1 MRRINTE
8 KLVTYGTDDTVKA
21 AGKKKIDMKTTHVTI
36 IDADHIVTSGFYENA
51 SHGGEFAADTV
62 RHDIAKMA
70 ILTGNTYEDMLK
82 FIDFFMTDRAGDAT
96 TMLNNLDIEEGRRL
110 KCNAHIMLG
119 VAVSIDKVLKDT
131 ETLIGPSA
139 LISQNASHV
148 FNSPNS
154 SIWMLGLI
162 AFAKLLSPSHTKE
175 TISLYCDYKRFLT
188 EDCSSESSSSA
199 TSRQLLK
206 GGFDGFSSNRFGRI
220 GQISDM
226 VVKHQ
231 TLIKKYFDKAVDE
244 HSNRLVLAVHAYQR
258 SEWFLFGCE
267 IASQFH
273 EVVTIPIKRIIGMD
287 EFKNTTCSNRSWHG
301 MKTFFKNLLKTL
313 ETYKPPGC
321 KTKGQE
327 VLVRKVAKQIKE
339 TLERQLGAMK
349 FYRDEPIDQEIK
361 KKMKQT
367 PMTNCGSEHEFAHA
381 DNDLR
386 QSGGSTSLTTVSSKH
401 VIKQNEL
408 YKKEKWTCLS
418 EEERTERWR
427 WAHGSEEAKKVRQLD
442 KEFQEKLKAL
452 QKVAYEEK
460 VAKKQASDR
469 KFLEILEKCKKHGG
483 PITMKEVEKLEALT
497 YDEVLLEVKFLKR
510 TTDPQLRIKR
520 KVEKKFV
527 NYTRDQLIQQIKD
540 VLKPCME
547 SDIRLEN
554 LLATALDL
562 TEGDETSV
570 PENRHNS
577 SPPIGAHGLWRGPWD
592 EQILGV
598 LVDDTTIQK
607 YKKQEQ
613 VIFLLAYQIMLQ
625 NGN

>member
-1 MRRINTE
+1 MNVSPMTIPG
-8 KLVTYGTDDTVKA
+8 V
-21 AGKKKIDMKTTHVTI
+21 KKKLKTVLGAFDTHRFTHV
-36 IDADHIVTSGFYENA
+36 SKRG
-51 SHGGEFAADTV
+51 
-62 RHDIAKMA
+62 
-70 ILTGNTYEDMLK
+70 LK
-82 FIDFFMTDRAGDAT
+82 WSEYQKKLCLELEMVLIQ
-96 TMLNNLDIEEGRRL
+96 EEL
-110 KCNAHIMLG
+110 KL
-119 VAVSIDKVLKDT
+119 
-131 ETLIGPSA
+131 
-139 LISQNASHV
+139 
-148 FNSPNS
+148 
-154 SIWMLGLI
+154 
-162 AFAKLLSPSHTKE
+162 KLLKMCRVKVASKKLLVKVGYTK
-175 TISLYCDYKRFLT
+175 IIVY
-188 EDCSSESSSSA
+188 
-199 TSRQLLK
+199 Q
-206 GGFDGFSSNRFGRI
+206 
-220 GQISDM
+220 M
-226 VVKHQ
+226 P
-231 TLIKKYFDKAVDE
+231 
-244 HSNRLVLAVHAYQR
+244 LVCAHVR
-258 SEWFLFGCE
+258 
-267 IASQFH
+267 
-273 EVVTIPIKRIIGMD
+273 
-287 EFKNTTCSNRSWHG
+287 
-301 MKTFFKNLLKTL
+301 
-313 ETYKPPGC
+313 
-321 KTKGQE
+321 QE
-327 VLVRKVAKQIKE
+327 VLGRKVAKQIKE

-442 KEFQEKLKAL
+442 KEFREKLKAL

-510 TTDPQLRIKR
+510 TTGPQLRIKR

-540 VLKPCME
+540 VLKPRME
-547 SDIRLEN
+547 SDICLEN

-577 SPPIGAHGLWRGPWD
+577 SPPIGAHGLWRGPRD

-607 YKKQEQ
+607 YKKTRTGYLPFGLPDNAAEWEQ
-613 VIFLLAYQIMLQ
+613 VEVIPDDKYHYVQKNHGVYLVLE
-625 NGN
+625 